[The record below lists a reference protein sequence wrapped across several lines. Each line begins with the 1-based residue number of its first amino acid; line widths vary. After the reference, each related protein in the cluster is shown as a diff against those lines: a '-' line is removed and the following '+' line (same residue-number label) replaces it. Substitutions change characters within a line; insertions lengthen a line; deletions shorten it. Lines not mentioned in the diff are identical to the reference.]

1 MWWQWGL
8 LLCMLA
14 FLLFV
19 FYAIRLMHS
28 AMAAVKR
35 SETALDFMQEQVRR
49 HSEKSERLFQ
59 TMTEVMQEVQDKMRT
74 ADSWF
79 TAANETGEAVKR
91 MSRSVKAVSIAVEDT
106 VLEAR
111 REVHKNRDTVKD
123 AMELMTAGLHLW
135 HRLQASKLKQGV
147 KKDD

>member
-19 FYAIRLMHS
+19 FFATRLIQT
-28 AMAAVKR
+28 AAEALKR
-35 SETALDFMQEQVRR
+35 SEKMLECMQEQVRR
-49 HSEKSERLFQ
+49 TTQESERLL
-59 TMTEVMQEVQDKMRT
+59 EVSTQVMEEVQDKLRT
-74 ADSWF
+74 VDNWF

-91 MSRSVKAVSIAVEDT
+91 MSRSVKAVSLAVEDT

-111 REVHKNRDTVKD
+111 RAVLKHRDTAND
-123 AMELMTAGLHLW
+123 LIELMTAGLHLW
-135 HRLQASKLKQGV
+135 HRLQASKSNQTKE
-147 KKDD
+147 